1 MNPDTIAL
9 DRRHVWHPFTQ
20 SKTAPDPVVITR
32 GEGAY
37 LIAEDGARYLDLIS
51 SWWVNI
57 HGHACP
63 EIASAISDQAYR
75 LEQVAFAG
83 LTHRP
88 GVELASRL
96 AGLLPGD
103 LDRVFFSDNGSTAV
117 EIALKIAWQY
127 WHNRGD
133 KQRCLFAA
141 FGGGYH
147 GDTLGAMSVGF
158 SSGFYAPFADMVR
171 ETAFV
176 PFADTWMGDN
186 SMGHKE
192 AEALHAVE
200 TLLSEKAGQLAAVIL
215 EPLIQ
220 AAGGMRMGRPEF
232 LRDVVARFQ
241 KAGVIVIF
249 DEVMTG
255 FGRTGAMFGCDK
267 AAVVPDIMCVAKSL
281 TGGFLPL
288 AATICREEIH
298 QSFLSGSFDTAL
310 AHGHSF
316 TANPLGCA
324 AALAS
329 LDLLEKGNCLEKI
342 AEIERIHQVRLG
354 DLAACPT
361 MTHPRVMGSVAAF
374 DLHGGDKGYGAQ
386 VGRRLSQR
394 MRKRGFIL
402 RPLGEVVYLMPPYCI
417 DANALHSAY
426 DALAAEL
433 PILLN

>member
-1 MNPDTIAL
+1 MKNDTLTL
-9 DRRHVWHPFTQ
+9 DRRHIWHPFTQ
-20 SKTAPDPVVITR
+20 GQTAPDPVVMTR
-32 GEGAY
+32 GQGAH
-37 LIAEDGARYLDLIS
+37 LIAEDGSRYLDLIS

-57 HGHACP
+57 HGHARG
-63 EIASAISDQAYR
+63 EIATAISDQAHR

-83 LTHRP
+83 FTHRP
-88 GVELASRL
+88 GVDLACRL

-127 WHNRGD
+127 WRNQGD
-133 KQRCLFAA
+133 ARRCLFAA

-176 PFADTWMGDN
+176 PFADTWLGDN
-186 SMGHKE
+186 AIDDKE
-192 AEALHAVE
+192 AATLSAVE
-200 TLLSEKAGQLAAVIL
+200 TLLSEKADHLVAVIL

-220 AAGGMRMGRPEF
+220 AAGGMRMGRPDF
-232 LRDVVARFQ
+232 LRDIVARFQ
-241 KAGVIVIF
+241 AAGVIVIF

-255 FGRTGAMFGCDK
+255 FGRTGALFACHK
-267 AAVVPDIMCVAKSL
+267 AKVIPDIVCVAKSL
-281 TGGFLPL
+281 TAGFLPL
-288 AATICREEIH
+288 AATVCREDIH
-298 QSFLSGSFDTAL
+298 QSFLSNSFDTAF

-329 LDLLEKGNCLEKI
+329 LDLFEKEHCLEKI
-342 AEIERIHQVRLG
+342 ARIEQIHHQRLA
-354 DLAACPT
+354 DLSACPT
-361 MTHPRVMGSVAAF
+361 ITHRRVMGSVAAF
-374 DLHGGDKGYGAQ
+374 DLHGGDQGYGAEI
-386 VGRRLSQR
+386 GRRLSER

-417 DANALHSAY
+417 DEHDLHSAY
-426 DALAAEL
+426 DGLAATV
-433 PILLN
+433 PTLLD